1 MADRESA
8 SDAEEEKPKKK
19 KPRVLQ
25 KYRAEYALK
34 YPVIRKSTVGETYA
48 NCCCT
53 VCSSD
58 FSIAHGGIGD
68 VDRHVRT
75 AKRHATR
82 LITAWNYSGELNLPP
97 TIIFML
103 QHLLR
108 LSPDHSKLNLRLPV
122 RPVYSLLQS
131 IGEAVQPG
139 NHIM

>member
-48 NCCCT
+48 NCT

-58 FSIAHGGIGD
+58 FSIALGGIGD

-75 AKRHATR
+75 AKHVAKVGS
-82 LITAWNYSGELNLPP
+82 NG
-97 TIIFML
+97 
-103 QHLLR
+103 
-108 LSPDHSKLNLRLPV
+108 
-122 RPVYSLLQS
+122 
-131 IGEAVQPG
+131 
-139 NHIM
+139 